1 MTTEAEKLSLTST
14 IALRESDG
22 RLPVLGFGVYQI
34 DRADTT
40 AACLRALAA
49 GYRHI
54 DTAQLYQNEAEVGAA
69 LQQSGLARADIF
81 VATKIRYPRLGRGKT
96 YQRAL
101 QSVEKIDPGP
111 EGYVDLFLV
120 HTPYGIGAKDR
131 REMWLALERLHE
143 EGRARAIGV
152 SNFAPEHLEEM
163 RAYASVWPPAVNQ
176 ILLHP
181 WTQQRQTVDYCN
193 EHGIVLEAHTP
204 LARGARW
211 NDPTLSE
218 IAEKLDKSPAQIL
231 IRYCLQK
238 GWVPLPRSEREER
251 VNENADVFDFEIPE
265 DDMAALD
272 ALDGQQIPV

>member
-1 MTTEAEKLSLTST
+1 MTTEAEKSSLTST
-14 IALRESDG
+14 VALRDSDG

-34 DRADTT
+34 DRADST

-69 LQQSGLARADIF
+69 LQQSGLARADVF
-81 VATKIRYPRLGRGKT
+81 VTTKIRYPRLGRGKT

-111 EGYVDLFLV
+111 GGYVDLFLV

-152 SNFAPEHLEEM
+152 SNFAPEHLKEM

-176 ILLHP
+176 IL
-181 WTQQRQTVDYCN
+181 QRQTVDYCN

-211 NDPTLSE
+211 DDPTISE
-218 IAEKLDKSPAQIL
+218 IAEKLNKSPAQIL

-251 VNENADVFDFEIPE
+251 VKENADVFGFKIPE

>member
-14 IALRESDG
+14 VALRDSDA

-69 LQQSGLARADIF
+69 LRQSGLARADIF
-81 VATKIRYPRLGRGKT
+81 VATKIRYPRLGKGKT

-120 HTPYGIGAKDR
+120 HTPYGISAKDR
-131 REMWLALERLHE
+131 REIWLALERLHD
-143 EGRARAIGV
+143 EGRARAIG
-152 SNFAPEHLEEM
+152 M
-163 RAYASVWPPAVNQ
+163 RTYASVWPPAVNQ

-181 WTQQRQTVDYCN
+181 WTQQRQTIDYCN

-211 NDPTLSE
+211 NDPTVSE
-218 IAEKLDKSPAQIL
+218 IAEKLNKSPAQIL

-251 VNENADVFDFEIPE
+251 VRENADVFDFEIPE

-272 ALDGQQIPV
+272 GLDGQQIPV